1 MEVFLKPL
9 VLIPGLVGIIFI
21 ITALILFRFPPK
33 KINWF
38 YGYRTIKSMKSQEA
52 WDFAQRYS
60 SRLLLFSGFILLI
73 IACCALLFPVYNEIV
88 EVILSMIFV
97 FAAAFGLLILT
108 ERELK
113 RRF

>member
-9 VLIPGLVGIIFI
+9 VLIPGLTGIIFT

-33 KINWF
+33 KINWL

-60 SRLLLFSGFILLI
+60 SRLMLYSGLILLI
-73 IACCALLFPVYNEIV
+73 IACCALLFPPFHETTEI
-88 EVILSMIFV
+88 ILSMILV
-97 FAAAFGLLILT
+97 FAGAFGLIILT